1 MVKICWQIG
10 VKTDDIFYGCFLTYI
25 LQKKWMLDRGDAVQ
39 WGHGSFACVN
49 LMLENPQADTL

>member
-1 MVKICWQIG
+1 M
-10 VKTDDIFYGCFLTYI
+10 TYSMDASLPIFYK
-25 LQKKWMLDRGDAVQ
+25 KKWMLDRGDAVQ

>member
-1 MVKICWQIG
+1 M
-10 VKTDDIFYGCFLTYI
+10 TYSMDASLPIFY
-25 LQKKWMLDRGDAVQ
+25 KKWMLDRGDAVQ